1 MSASSQT
8 AGKHLPQFEN
18 DDKPSW
24 LGDFNG
30 AMVKIDQ
37 AFSAQE
43 ALIAALQ
50 NRCSALE
57 ARVTTLENGAS

>member
-1 MSASSQT
+1 MSHSAAT
-8 AGKHLPQFEN
+8 PTKNLPMFED

-24 LGDFNG
+24 LGDFNE
-30 AMVKIDQ
+30 AMTKIDT

-43 ALIAALQ
+43 ALIVALQ

-57 ARVTTLENGAS
+57 ARVTTLETAGA